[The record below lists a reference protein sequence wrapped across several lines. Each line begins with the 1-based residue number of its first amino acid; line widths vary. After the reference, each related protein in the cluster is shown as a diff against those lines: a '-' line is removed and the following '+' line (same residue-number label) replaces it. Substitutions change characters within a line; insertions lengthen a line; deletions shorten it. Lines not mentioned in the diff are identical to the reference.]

1 MEQGTTTTPFDMV
14 VLNEMSRYHLVLE
27 ALRRTRRVPENG
39 EKLAAHCREMLERHH
54 SYVREHFQDLPEIA
68 EWTWGG

>member
-1 MEQGTTTTPFDMV
+1 
-14 VLNEMSRYHLVLE
+14 
-27 ALRRTRRVPENG
+27 VPENG